1 MLTWSKYRVKIS
13 DKEKYVYSGYRKPFD
28 SAGSWCFEYDTSRN
42 VIIFVVDNSSPSH
55 AENRKNKIFSARR
68 KSKFWN

>member
-1 MLTWSKYRVKIS
+1 MLTWSKYRVKNS
-13 DKEKYVYSGYRKPFD
+13 DKEKYVYSSYRKPFD
-28 SAGSWCFEYDTSRN
+28 SAGSWSFENDTSRN

-68 KSKFWN
+68 MSKFWN